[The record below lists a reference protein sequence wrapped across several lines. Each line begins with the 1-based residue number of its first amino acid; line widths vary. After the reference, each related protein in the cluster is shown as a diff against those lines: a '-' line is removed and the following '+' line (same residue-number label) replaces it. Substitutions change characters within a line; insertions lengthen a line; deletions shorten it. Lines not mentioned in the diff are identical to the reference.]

1 MLQVHG
7 RSNYEL
13 LYQVNEALE
22 LASLVPRQHRT
33 SWLRQLT
40 YDRQ

>member
-1 MLQVHG
+1 MVQVHG

-22 LASLVPRQHRT
+22 LAALVPRT
-33 SWLRQLT
+33 TAMLRQPQPPYHTL
-40 YDRQ
+40 